1 MTEAITYEM
10 AKTGIHIKRANV
22 GSVEAHNKRTKGY
35 IEGLKKAGVN
45 IYFFRNS
52 HTTTEA
58 GSILD
63 TKGKPVSSSS
73 KT

>member
-1 MTEAITYEM
+1 MTEAIIYEM

-45 IYFFRNS
+45 IYFFS
-52 HTTTEA
+52 GTLTQQQKL
-58 GSILD
+58 GQSSIQRENL
-63 TKGKPVSSSS
+63 
-73 KT
+73 